1 MIRIPFEPK
10 KKNHFF
16 AKLRIFAIRMLVR
29 EDIAVM
35 ANFVVEGEDAILS
48 PRENY
53 SGVIVML
60 CRFVGQTGVHAE
72 VEDRR
77 RR

>member
-1 MIRIPFEPK
+1 MISIPFEPK
-10 KKNHFF
+10 KKNHLFT
-16 AKLRIFAIRMLVR
+16 KLRIFAIRMLVR

-35 ANFVVEGEDAILS
+35 ANFVIEGEDVNMS

-60 CRFVGQTGVHAE
+60 CHFVGQTGVHAE